1 MNNPSPFFCTSYLV
15 GKPQSG
21 IGTVVRLATALLF
34 FAFGFTSIAQA
45 QIPITGVTTTYT
57 SVNDSS
63 NDYTAGR
70 FNYRFNSGNQNDLLL
85 LSVDAAGRTF
95 TPALFANRIEMQR
108 VSIPT
113 IPDEREIF
121 YYEGSVTGNNID
133 LKPGYISDMRQ
144 ALLNPIMNRGVD
156 NIFQQTGDNSSNVNN
171 VMRLDFIFDDGLEI
185 PALVAEEGFII
196 KERGGNDRFRI
207 AAITSLDSNGNAAGF
222 GPAVLAEA
230 SDWGPAGFSLR
241 TQVMRR
247 PNPNVPAEM
256 SANLAAQPMAG
267 ILFTFEALG
276 LSPGQTIYGYA
287 LTAGDAPANS
297 AQWLDVST
305 FPTNTN
311 ATDGGL
317 DIAAGGA
324 FFSANPVIVAE
335 DDFFTIGVQTTL
347 EGNVAGN
354 DTFQPGSA
362 FAAETNPGNGT
373 LSFNSNGTFSYTPDP
388 FFEGTDTF
396 TYSVC
401 LPAPLDYLCD
411 TGTVHISVEPSLMG
425 IVNFF
430 PASGPG
436 TLAFEDLWPAKGDF
450 DFNDMV
456 VDYQF
461 QISSNNQNIVERIEA
476 IFVLRAFGAAFRN
489 GFGFQLSGNI
499 QNEDIVVSGF
509 SLTEDFITL
518 NTNGTEA
525 GQSKPTIIVFD
536 NTYTQMQHPG
546 VGTGVNTEP
555 NAPFV
560 QPAVFVIT
568 IDFVGG
574 SYTFSD
580 VAISSFNPFIIVNR
594 DRGRE
599 IHLPGYPP
607 TDLANMDLFG
617 TSDDRSNPSQ
627 NRWYVGKNNLPWAL
641 NLIHRFDYP
650 VERAEIINAYPRF
663 INWAQSGGNTFQDWF
678 SNTADQFRNWE
689 KIYTNE

>member
-1 MNNPSPFFCTSYLV
+1 MNKYTAAALV
-15 GKPQSG
+15 HPYAAK
-21 IGTVVRLATALLF
+21 VVLLNRYSVMIAVTILF
-34 FAFGFTSIAQA
+34 FTFGFTAAAMA
-45 QIPITGVTTTYT
+45 QIPISGVTTVYT
-57 SVNDSS
+57 SVDDSS

-85 LSVDAAGRTF
+85 LNVQAAGRTF

-121 YYEGSVTGNNID
+121 YYEGSVSGSNIN
-133 LKPGYISDMRQ
+133 LRPGYISDMRQ

-171 VMRLDFIFDDGLEI
+171 VMRLDFIFDDGLEV
-185 PALVAEEGFII
+185 PALIAEEGFII

-207 AAITSLDSNGNAAGF
+207 AAITSLDANGNAAGF
-222 GPAVLAEA
+222 APAVLAEA
-230 SDWGPAGFSLR
+230 SDWGPAGFSLS

-256 SANLAAQPMAG
+256 SANLNAQAMAG

-276 LSPGQTIYGYA
+276 LSPGQIIYGYA

-297 AQWLDVST
+297 AEWLDVST
-305 FPTNTN
+305 FPTDTN

-324 FFSANPVIVAE
+324 YFSANPVIVAE
-335 DDFFTIGVQTTL
+335 DDFFSIGVQTTL
-347 EGNVAGN
+347 EGSVAGN
-354 DTFQPGSA
+354 DIFPAGSSFELTTEPASGNLTFSLNGS
-362 FAAETNPGNGT
+362 
-373 LSFNSNGTFSYTPDP
+373 FSYTPDP
-388 FFEGTDTF
+388 FFEGSDTF
-396 TYSVC
+396 VYTLC

-411 TGTVHISVEPSLMG
+411 TATVNISVEPTLMG

-430 PASGPG
+430 PAAGPG
-436 TLAFEDLWPAKGDF
+436 TLAFEDLWPAQGDF

-461 QISSNNQNIVERIEA
+461 QISSNNQNIVERIDA
-476 IFVLRAFGAAFRN
+476 IIVLRAFGAAFRN
-489 GFGFQLSGNI
+489 GFGFQLSENI

-509 SLTEDFITL
+509 SLTEDFISL
-518 NTNGTEA
+518 NPNGTEA

-560 QPAVFVIT
+560 QPAVFMIS
-568 IDFVGG
+568 IEFVGG
-574 SYTFSD
+574 SYTYSD
-580 VAISSFNPFIIVNR
+580 VDISAFNPFLIVNR

-617 TSDDRSNPSQ
+617 SSDDRSSPSR
-627 NRWYVGKNNLPWAL
+627 NRWYVSKNNLPWAI
-641 NLIHRFDYP
+641 NLIHSFDYP
-650 VERAEIINAYPRF
+650 IERADIMQAYPRF
-663 INWAQSGGNTFQDWF
+663 TNWAQSGGNLFQDWF
-678 SNTADQFRNWE
+678 SNTGLDFRNQE
-689 KIYTNE
+689 KIYNPD